1 MLKVI
6 YFLIFIIVI
15 TGFLGYFLNNK
26 DQVNPEEKVV
36 CSMDVLMC
44 PDGSYVGRTGLNCE
58 FVCPDLPEVADD
70 IKAQIEAKSDLIK
83 VTQPVPN
90 AVINSPLEIKGLARG
105 NWYFEAS
112 FPVVLTDWDGL
123 VIAKGVA
130 TAQGDWMTEDFVPFT
145 ISMDFVSPYKAGDP
159 DFMKNGS
166 LILQKDNPSGLSE
179 NEDALE
185 IPIKFAP

>member
-90 AVINSPLEIKGLARG
+90 AVINSPLEINGLARG